1 MVWLDEATDPFH
13 TAPGAFHTKLE
24 FHVNGCGM
32 EMVFTGNDPI
42 LAMVIF
48 AEYAY
53 EGKNCDSG
61 SEVLHVAGCLRLISL
76 RWPIIMS
83 LVKSKQRVADHGEVF
98 TPAWMVEAM
107 LDLVKGVIEEITSK
121 VLEPACGDGNFL
133 VAVLRRK
140 LAAVDLKYGRSDFDR
155 RYFSLLALMSIYGI
169 ELLSDNIDECRA
181 NLLDIFAEC
190 LQITPSDELYHA
202 AFFVLSQ
209 NLIHGNAM
217 TMRDNEG
224 RPILFAEWSPLGKGK
239 YNRRD
244 FCMKNLTQ
252 MSSLRKVDSSK
263 DYEGKQ
269 QSELFAEIASSDVFQ
284 PTPTIYPTM
293 TIANLAAAAKEVS
306 P

>member
-1 MVWLDEATDPFH
+1 
-13 TAPGAFHTKLE
+13 
-24 FHVNGCGM
+24 
-32 EMVFTGNDPI
+32 
-42 LAMVIF
+42 
-48 AEYAY
+48 
-53 EGKNCDSG
+53 
-61 SEVLHVAGCLRLISL
+61 
-76 RWPIIMS
+76 
-83 LVKSKQRVADHGEVF
+83 
-98 TPAWMVEAM
+98 MVEAM

-202 AFFVLSQ
+202 ALFVLSQ

-224 RPILFAEWSPLGKGK
+224 RAILFAEWSPVGKGT

-306 P
+306 S

>member
-1 MVWLDEATDPFH
+1 
-13 TAPGAFHTKLE
+13 
-24 FHVNGCGM
+24 
-32 EMVFTGNDPI
+32 
-42 LAMVIF
+42 
-48 AEYAY
+48 
-53 EGKNCDSG
+53 
-61 SEVLHVAGCLRLISL
+61 
-76 RWPIIMS
+76 
-83 LVKSKQRVADHGEVF
+83 
-98 TPAWMVEAM
+98 
-107 LDLVKGVIEEITSK
+107 
-121 VLEPACGDGNFL
+121 
-133 VAVLRRK
+133 
-140 LAAVDLKYGRSDFDR
+140 
-155 RYFSLLALMSIYGI
+155 
-169 ELLSDNIDECRA
+169 
-181 NLLDIFAEC
+181 
-190 LQITPSDELYHA
+190 
-202 AFFVLSQ
+202 
-209 NLIHGNAM
+209 M